1 MDIDTSLLPP
11 VAKLLVRRLG
21 LNHALAIIQA
31 WGGLPLYVPKR
42 GIPSEFVADFG
53 QEAAEAL
60 YREFRGD
67 TIGHVPSCGPAL
79 LAVRNRAI
87 VQAAQ
92 DGASIVD
99 LARLHKLSWRQTH
112 NIVHGRRNGREAY
125 ETDDDPA
132 DAAPPA
138 APPAAPAQPDLFAE
152 PAP

>member
-21 LNHALAIIQA
+21 LDHALAVIRA

-42 GIPSEFVADFG
+42 GIPPEFVEAFG
-53 QEAAEAL
+53 QEAAEVL
-60 YREFRGD
+60 CREFRGD

-79 LAVRNRAI
+79 LAARNRAI

-99 LARLHKLSWRQTH
+99 LARMNKLSWRQVW
-112 NIVHGRRNGREAY
+112 NIVHGLRNGREAY
-125 ETDDDPA
+125 EADEADNLTPVPPQPDP
-132 DAAPPA
+132 
-138 APPAAPAQPDLFAE
+138 QFDLFAE
-152 PAP
+152 PAL